1 MATRVSYASLE
12 TILRDLAA
20 TTVRMGADSIHI
32 EGGFRWSKSGE
43 ATLRRKLG
51 ATCRG
56 DVPDL
61 YPAGVRIVITR
72 GGKPYPIPCTTYPN
86 WLDNFRIAQR
96 TISTLYSLFEV
107 HGAGGGGVDA
117 FDVLFGAMTEALAR
131 LQLGDGAQPWYQ
143 RLGVPPDADRATIE
157 AAHKLAARLNHPDR
171 GGDTAAMAAINN
183 ARDEGLRQLAAWAN
197 WRRAICLPPLR
208 QSKLCQPRTLMVG

>member
-1 MATRVSYASLE
+1 MAMRSTMASLE

-20 TTVRMGADSIHI
+20 TTARMGTSAIHI
-32 EGGFRWSKSGE
+32 EGGFRWSKTGE
-43 ATLRRKLG
+43 ANLRRKLG

-61 YPAGVRIVITR
+61 YPSGIRIVVTR
-72 GGKPYPIPCTTYPN
+72 NGKAYPIACTTYPN

-96 TISTLYSLFEV
+96 TVSTLYSLFEV
-107 HGAGGGGVDA
+107 HGAGGGVDA

-157 AAHKLAARLNHPDR
+157 AAHKLQARLNHPDK
-171 GGDTAAMAAINN
+171 GGDTRTMALINA
-183 ARDEGLRQLAAWAN
+183 ARDEGLRLLA
-197 WRRAICLPPLR
+197 
-208 QSKLCQPRTLMVG
+208 